1 MRESA
6 LDASNTT
13 TAGSNS
19 DPFPSD
25 AAKSALIRALE
36 EATKAGQWSVVTRLA
51 ELIAKMDATP
61 ASVVDLD
68 AVWQG
73 RGRKG

>member
-25 AAKSALIRALE
+25 PKAALIRALE